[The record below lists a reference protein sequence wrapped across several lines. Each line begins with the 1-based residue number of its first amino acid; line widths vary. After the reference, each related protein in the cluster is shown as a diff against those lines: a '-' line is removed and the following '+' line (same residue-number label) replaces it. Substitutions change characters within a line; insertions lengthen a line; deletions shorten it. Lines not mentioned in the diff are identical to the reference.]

1 MKKLALLMSAALMCC
16 ATSSMAET
24 LSYASGWPPGA
35 SVTPVFEKFAKAVK
49 EKSNGDLEV
58 KVYPLSLLNFKEANE
73 GVRDGVA
80 DMATVLPPYFASEYP
95 NLNLIGEISA
105 VMAVKGNETD
115 LPSPA
120 FAGAMTELVM
130 LGCPECLEEIKSQNQ
145 LLVGSAVTPPYLVSC
160 TAPINSAADLKGKRM
175 RTAGAFWARWTEA
188 MGGVPVSLSI
198 NETFEALE
206 QGVLDCVV
214 GNPPDLVNFS
224 LVDVVKHIYVGAPS
238 GMFPFPSTINRD
250 RWVALSEDKKRAM
263 FAASAEL
270 ISGLT
275 WDYHSVGLAAIE
287 EAKSR
292 KIDVTTTPAD
302 IVANTQAFLAEDFKA
317 LSQSYKER
325 FKLENADALISK
337 MQELVPRWIK
347 LVEGVKSEEELSAVF
362 YSEIYSKIDATTYG
376 N

>member
-1 MKKLALLMSAALMCC
+1 MKKLTSLMSGAIMCI
-16 ATSSMAET
+16 ATSGYADT

-35 SVTPVFEKFAKAVK
+35 SVTPVFERFAASL
-49 EKSNGDLEV
+49 EDKSGGDILV

-80 DMATVLPPYFASEYP
+80 DMATVLPPYFPGEYP

-105 VMAVKGNETD
+105 VMALAGNETD

-130 LGCPECLEEIKSQNQ
+130 LECPDCLAEISGQNQ
-145 LLVGSAVTPPYLVSC
+145 LLLGSAVTPPYLVSC
-160 TAPINSAADLKGKRM
+160 TSPINSAADLEGKRM

-224 LVDVVKHIYVGAPS
+224 LLDVVKHIYIGAPS

-250 RWVALSEDKKRAM
+250 RWTGMSQEQQRAV

-270 ISGLT
+270 VAGLT
-275 WDYHSVGLAAIE
+275 WDYHAVGLSAIDD
-287 EAKSR
+287 ANAR
-292 KIDVTTTPAD
+292 DIDVSATPAD
-302 IVANTQAFLAEDFKA
+302 IVANTQTFLAKDFKA
-317 LSQSYKER
+317 LSASYQER
-325 FKLENADALISK
+325 YQLENSDALIAK
-337 MQELVPRWIK
+337 MQELVPRWIA
-347 LVEGVKSEEELSAVF
+347 LVEGVQTEEELAAVF
-362 YSEIYSKIDATTYG
+362 FKEIYAKIDPTAYG